1 MKFNKYIILIGCLVL
16 LLSISIVCAHDST
29 YPNSICQN
37 NVNSNNIQDVTSCN
51 VTDCNS
57 TDSLGYMFIHV
68 FADYNNTTGKFSNPV
83 KGAKCYIYGWNGYK
97 LVDSDITNHVGFACL
112 KGHCLSRYH
121 LEVKYPN
128 GTVVKCDISKSK
140 DTVIVSPTHCQVRTG
155 DPYPAG

>member
-68 FADYNNTTGKFSNPV
+68 FADYNNTTGKFSN
-83 KGAKCYIYGWNGYK
+83 
-97 LVDSDITNHVGFACL
+97 LL
-112 KGHCLSRYH
+112 KERN
-121 LEVKYPN
+121 VIFMD
-128 GTVVKCDISKSK
+128 GTVIN
-140 DTVIVSPTHCQVRTG
+140 
-155 DPYPAG
+155 